1 MQSNAEEEL
10 ILRCQQGD
18 KMAFAQLVR
27 ANQKLVF
34 NLLYRLVPVGM
45 DIDDLAQDVWVKVY
59 QSIGKVKNASS
70 FRTWL
75 HRVALNTYYDKV
87 RKTSPKIESL
97 DEMTGGEDD
106 HREYNRFE
114 VPDPSLIPEDKL
126 LSDEWKK
133 HVEQKIQLLPEQYR
147 IVLVMR
153 DVQNLSYDEIAEIT
167 ELSLGTV
174 KSRLARAREKL
185 VSELSDYFKDKEVNV
200 NVSR

>member
-34 NLLYRLVPVGM
+34 NLLYRLVPTEM

-106 HREYNRFE
+106 HKEYNRFE

>member
-1 MQSNAEEEL
+1 
-10 ILRCQQGD
+10 
-18 KMAFAQLVR
+18 MAFAQLVR

-34 NLLYRLVPVGM
+34 NLLYRLVPTEM

-106 HREYNRFE
+106 HKEYNRFE

>member
-1 MQSNAEEEL
+1 MQSSADEEL

-27 ANQKLVF
+27 ANQRVVF
-34 NLLYRLVPVGM
+34 NLLYRLAPVEM

-59 QSIGKVKNASS
+59 QSIGKVRNASS

-97 DEMTGGEDD
+97 DEMIGGEDD
-106 HREYNRFE
+106 HKEYNKYE
-114 VPDPSLIPEDKL
+114 IPDPSLIPEDKL

-133 HVEQKIQLLPEQYR
+133 YIEQKIQLLPEPYR
-147 IVLVMR
+147 VVLIMR
-153 DVQNLSYDEIAEIT
+153 DVQNLSYEEIAEIT
-167 ELSLGTV
+167 EISLGTV

>member
-106 HREYNRFE
+106 HKEYNRFE

>member
-18 KMAFAQLVR
+18 KMAFSQLVR

-106 HREYNRFE
+106 HKEYNRFE

>member
-1 MQSNAEEEL
+1 MQSSADEEL

-27 ANQKLVF
+27 ANQRVVF
-34 NLLYRLVPVGM
+34 NLLYRLAPVEM

-59 QSIGKVKNASS
+59 QSIGKVRNASS

-106 HREYNRFE
+106 HKEYNKYE
-114 VPDPSLIPEDKL
+114 IPDPSLIPEDKL

-133 HVEQKIQLLPEQYR
+133 YIEQKIQLLPEPYR
-147 IVLVMR
+147 VVLIMR
-153 DVQNLSYDEIAEIT
+153 DVQNLSYEEIAEIT
-167 ELSLGTV
+167 EISLGTV

>member
-34 NLLYRLVPVGM
+34 NLLYRLVPVEM

-147 IVLVMR
+147 IGLVMR

-185 VSELSDYFKDKEVNV
+185 VSELSGYFKDKEVNV

>member
-34 NLLYRLVPVGM
+34 NLLYRLVPTEM

-133 HVEQKIQLLPEQYR
+133 HIEQKIQLLPEQYR